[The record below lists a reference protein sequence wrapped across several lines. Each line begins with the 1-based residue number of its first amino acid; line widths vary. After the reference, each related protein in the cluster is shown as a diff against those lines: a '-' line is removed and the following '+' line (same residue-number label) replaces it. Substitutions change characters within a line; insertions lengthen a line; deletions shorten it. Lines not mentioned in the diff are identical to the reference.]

1 MQAVTRDEMEDVL
14 SRYEGLVCAN
24 ATLHFSDPESQSLS
38 LHLKDLRTHQL
49 LHLARLGA
57 HLYNDERNF
66 AGAAL
71 WIAQW
76 GMGNEQEESISRKAI
91 ERMRQGFGE
100 SRSLETAP
108 GHFFRSDEFVESVA
122 FLLQPMLAGWDAF
135 FVPQWSKG
143 TLDYFLFVSHDSVLE
158 IRTRTAK
165 ARERVDGVLQS
176 LGWGEAGTWR
186 LTAA

>member
-1 MQAVTRDEMEDVL
+1 MQAVTREEMEDVL

-24 ATLHFSDPESQSLS
+24 GSLHFSDPEAQSLT
-38 LHLKDLRTHQL
+38 LYLKELRSHQL
-49 LHLARLGA
+49 LRLARLAA

-71 WIAQW
+71 WISQW
-76 GMGNEQEESISRKAI
+76 GVGSEQEESIPRNAI

-100 SRSLETAP
+100 NRSLETAP

-122 FLLQPMLAGWDAF
+122 FLLQPLLAGWDAF

-143 TLDYFLFVSHDSVLE
+143 ALDYFLFTSHDSVLE

-165 ARERVDGVLQS
+165 AREQLDAVLRS
-176 LGWGEAGTWR
+176 SGWDDAGAWH
-186 LTAA
+186 LPAA

>member
-1 MQAVTRDEMEDVL
+1 
-14 SRYEGLVCAN
+14 
-24 ATLHFSDPESQSLS
+24 
-38 LHLKDLRTHQL
+38 
-49 LHLARLGA
+49 
-57 HLYNDERNF
+57 
-66 AGAAL
+66 
-71 WIAQW
+71 
-76 GMGNEQEESISRKAI
+76 MGNEQEESISRKAI

-122 FLLQPMLAGWDAF
+122 FLVQPMLAGWDAF